1 MGYNSSISIQAFIFI
16 SLVLLTSITS
26 VPAIQSQSPIQTQT
40 QPSTTVASQI
50 VKEIAEKVA
59 TANPGPYATFVEQ
72 ILTELTRQSAQ
83 VSNQG
88 NVLDEIYSQVSTY
101 PYGIV
106 SQLLLDLH
114 VHYLLIFDFA
124 FSFRL
129 LFFQMYQKI
138 QDMSNMPEMP
148 S

>member
-1 MGYNSSISIQAFIFI
+1 LGYNSSISIQSFIFI

-26 VPAIQSQSPIQTQT
+26 VPAIQSQFPIQTQT

-72 ILTELTRQSAQ
+72 ILTELTRQSGQ

-88 NVLDEIYSQVSTY
+88 NVLDEIYSQVSAY

-106 SQLLLDLH
+106 SQSLAR
-114 VHYLLIFDFA
+114 FA
-124 FSFRL
+124 RALSTD
-129 LFFQMYQKI
+129 I
-138 QDMSNMPEMP
+138 
-148 S
+148 

>member
-1 MGYNSSISIQAFIFI
+1 LGYNSSISIQSFIFI

-50 VKEIAEKVA
+50 VKESQRRA

-72 ILTELTRQSAQ
+72 ILTELTRQSGQ

-88 NVLDEIYSQVSTY
+88 NVLDEIYSQVSAY

-106 SQLLLDLH
+106 SQSLAR
-114 VHYLLIFDFA
+114 FA
-124 FSFRL
+124 RALSTD
-129 LFFQMYQKI
+129 I
-138 QDMSNMPEMP
+138 
-148 S
+148 